1 MSTSAPVLTAS
12 TNHWLRTSESVA
24 KNWTGEAQRW
34 ETPMDSS
41 IRMTITGSAFTE
53 SVIPIDSSTVITVS
67 GVKVGVEGVVGAA
80 VSPEGVAGSGVGCG
94 VEVIVGSTVGCG
106 VGVGVKIGEGGA
118 VSCAELGADSGWAQA
133 NAMPNSRAISP
144 RRRRVVIG
152 VRERQ
157 QLC

>member
-94 VEVIVGSTVGCG
+94 V
-106 VGVGVKIGEGGA
+106 GVGVKIGEGGA
-118 VSCAELGADSGWAQA
+118 VSPAELGADSGWAQA

>member
-1 MSTSAPVLTAS
+1 
-12 TNHWLRTSESVA
+12 
-24 KNWTGEAQRW
+24 
-34 ETPMDSS
+34 MDSL
-41 IRMTITGSAFTE
+41 IRMITTGSAFTDSE
-53 SVIPIDSSTVITVS
+53 IPIHSSTVITTL
-67 GVKVGVEGVVGAA
+67 GVRIGVAGVVGATA
-80 VSPEGVAGSGVGCG
+80 SAGRVVGTGVGFG

-118 VSCAELGADSGWAQA
+118 VSPAELGADSGWAQA